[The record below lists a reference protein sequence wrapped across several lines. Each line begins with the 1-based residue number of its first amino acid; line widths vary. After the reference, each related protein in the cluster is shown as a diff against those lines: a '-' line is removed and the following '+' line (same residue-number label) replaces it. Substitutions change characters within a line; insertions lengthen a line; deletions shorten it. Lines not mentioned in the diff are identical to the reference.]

1 VGDREERRGRNEV
14 LFRDVNERIADASEG
29 WDGDHLEI
37 FCECA
42 DVACAAQIE
51 LSRTAYEEARQNATT
66 FVVLPNHVDAS
77 VERVASRRGGYVLVE
92 KLGDAAKFAVETDPP
107 RPSLI

>member
-14 LFRDVNERIADASEG
+14 LFREVNERIAEASQG
-29 WDGDHLEI
+29 WDGDGLEI

-51 LSRTAYEEARQNATT
+51 LPRTAYEEARQNAAT

-77 VERVASRRGGYVLVE
+77 VERVVARRRGYVLVE
-92 KLGDAAKFAVETDPP
+92 KLGDAAEVAVQTDP
-107 RPSLI
+107 R